1 VRTGITGLADA
12 LVSVSVVLA
21 AAVVCAGAAGAD
33 SSQDDQ
39 FVALLA
45 QDQIP
50 AIDNVPALVT
60 RAHQICGELD
70 GGASVKAVV
79 REEMNGI
86 LDENPEYRQVAGRVR
101 RTAVRFVA
109 ASTDVYCPSHLV
121 NPR

>member
-1 VRTGITGLADA
+1 VRTGINSLADA

-21 AAVVCAGAAGAD
+21 AAVLCAGAAGAD
-33 SSQDDQ
+33 PSQDDQ

-45 QDQIP
+45 QEKIGV
-50 AIDNVPALVT
+50 IDNLPALVD

-70 GGASVKAVV
+70 GGAPLKAVV

-86 LDENPEYRQVAGRVR
+86 FQENPEYHQVSARVR

-109 ASTDVYCPSHLV
+109 ASMDVYCPSHSF
-121 NPR
+121 NTG